1 MYIFQEIRY
10 FCVKHFPD
18 GFGSSKVSSKICDLV
33 KKNEF
38 RKSFTSMSEI
48 QKRLTDMG
56 GFATLRK
63 NKTMDGELSRKVE
76 SHHISK
82 KLQGT
87 SKISLKLRKY
97 DNLSWQEFLA
107 ASRDT
112 RVPLTS
118 IPPRENLT
126 IYLTGDTA
134 LSSLDVKTLKE
145 VEKVKYFHR
154 YFGHQRYYENQ
165 KLLQLPWWLLEYV
178 WFHQMDRLFLCLR
191 YIWYGF

>member
-1 MYIFQEIRY
+1 M
-10 FCVKHFPD
+10 
-18 GFGSSKVSSKICDLV
+18 SSKICDLV

-145 VEKVKYFHR
+145 VEKVKYFHILVIR
-154 YFGHQRYYENQ
+154 DITRIKNFYN
-165 KLLQLPWWLLEYV
+165 
-178 WFHQMDRLFLCLR
+178 FLDD
-191 YIWYGF
+191 F

>member
-1 MYIFQEIRY
+1 M
-10 FCVKHFPD
+10 
-18 GFGSSKVSSKICDLV
+18 
-33 KKNEF
+33 
-38 RKSFTSMSEI
+38 
-48 QKRLTDMG
+48 
-56 GFATLRK
+56 RK

-145 VEKVKYFHR
+145 VEKVKDFHILVIR
-154 YFGHQRYYENQ
+154 ESEILRESKTSTTSLMTFRIRLVPSDGSPIFMLKIY
-165 KLLQLPWWLLEYV
+165 LV
-178 WFHQMDRLFLCLR
+178 WVLDFSKVIFVSICETNE
-191 YIWYGF
+191 G